1 MYSMTGHENRRSP
14 WFDGAAVPWASVAL
28 ALGLTLVIYREGIAY
43 MVHRWSSEEYSY
55 AWFIPALVAF
65 FIWQKKN
72 ELAAVDL
79 QGSWLGFGLVV
90 FALFMYLAGEFGTLY
105 TVIQYGFVLAVMGGA
120 LALLGRPGFRL
131 VLAPLAMLLLVVPLP
146 SFLYNN
152 LSASLQLISSEW
164 GVWVIRQFGIA
175 VHLEGNVIDL
185 GVKKLQVVEACS
197 GLRYLFPLMAVGL
210 IVAYLYRAPFWKRAL
225 VFLSTIPITVLMN
238 SLRIGLT
245 GIAVEYWGMEVAD
258 DFLHYFEGWV
268 VFMVSLA
275 LLLGMVWLLTHVG
288 RDRRPFGEVFSLD
301 FPGPMPAELARRDRR
316 LPAPFV
322 ATLVVLL
329 AAAVGATALPERE
342 EVAPPRAAFEQ
353 FPMKLGG
360 WQGRPGRMEQMYID
374 VLKFDD
380 YVEANY
386 VGPTGKPVNLYVA
399 WYASQRKG
407 ESAHSPR
414 TCIPGG
420 GWRIVSLEDRAVP
433 GATVNGQPLRVNRT
447 VIQKGDDRQLVYY
460 WFQQRGRVITNEY
473 LVKWYLFTD
482 AVMRNR
488 TDGALVRLTT
498 MVPQASSVEEADRR
512 LGAFAAVLAGELGR
526 FVPD

>member
-1 MYSMTGHENRRSP
+1 M
-14 WFDGAAVPWASVAL
+14 
-28 ALGLTLVIYREGIAY
+28 
-43 MVHRWSSEEYSY
+43 
-55 AWFIPALVAF
+55 
-65 FIWQKKN
+65 
-72 ELAAVDL
+72 
-79 QGSWLGFGLVV
+79 
-90 FALFMYLAGEFGTLY
+90 
-105 TVIQYGFVLAVMGGA
+105 
-120 LALLGRPGFRL
+120 
-131 VLAPLAMLLLVVPLP
+131 
-146 SFLYNN
+146 
-152 LSASLQLISSEW
+152 
-164 GVWVIRQFGIA
+164 
-175 VHLEGNVIDL
+175 
-185 GVKKLQVVEACS
+185 KKLQVVEACS

-225 VFLSTIPITVLMN
+225 VFLSTIPITVMMN

-353 FPMKLGG
+353 FPMQLGS

-380 YVEANY
+380 YVQANY
-386 VGPTGKPVNLYVA
+386 VGPAGEPVNLYVA

-420 GWRIVSLEDRAVP
+420 GWRIVSLEDRTVP

-498 MVPQASSVEEADRR
+498 MVPQASSLEEADRR